1 VPTKAFHNQADS
13 AIFATEYAKEMDKIY
28 KGSMDKERVGRVMH
42 RVGGRLGFNL
52 GRIGNLGGGKD
63 VMDMLSNKEVS
74 ATDIVTNAAM
84 TINMSD
90 MTNKQKQ
97 TAYQELNAMLMDMK
111 TDRAEDLPEASTMM
125 GKGKHPQGEI
135 RGGD

>member
-1 VPTKAFHNQADS
+1 MNS
-13 AIFATEYAKEMDKIY
+13 IY
-28 KGSMDKERVGRVMH
+28 DGKMSKDRVGRVIH
-42 RVGGRLGFNL
+42 RIGGRLGLNL
-52 GRIGNLGGGKD
+52 GKIGNIGGGKET
-63 VMDMLSNKEVS
+63 MDTLQTSEKS

-125 GKGKHPQGEI
+125 GQGKHPEGEI
-135 RGGD
+135 RSGD